1 MSRRVGFTQGYAPAV
16 AAGNVDGFVL
26 AGEVWLAW
34 RDGTLDAT
42 RFGGGAAVRDAVFR
56 DLAYANGDEVPL
68 SRVWGPMGPDLVDDL
83 DVVDELAAL
92 LVATFLGDEVAE
104 RELAERY
111 TSDHR
116 IRPPR
121 RP

>member
-1 MSRRVGFTQGYAPAV
+1 MRVGFTRGYAPAV
-16 AAGNVDGFVL
+16 APAEAEGFLL

-42 RFGGGAAVRDAVFR
+42 RFGGGAALRDAVFR
-56 DLAYANGDEVPL
+56 DLAHANGDAVPL
-68 SRVWGPMGPDLVDDL
+68 DATWGPMGPDLVDDL

-92 LVATFLGDEVAE
+92 LVATFRGDEVAE

-111 TSDHR
+111 ASDHR

-121 RP
+121 AL